1 MIDLFSIA
9 ENALQGLSSDFEL
22 VDIEILSAGVL
33 RVTIDKVSGI
43 SIDDCEEVSRHLTH
57 VFAVENIN
65 YSNLEVSSPGIDR
78 PLRKFSDFLRFIGER
93 VEIKFHNALNGRK
106 IFRGVL
112 LLKSDLP
119 SDYNVNEVN
128 SCDITFGINV
138 DSLDNK
144 KNIQTIDFV
153 LNDVDRAKLDPILDF
168 KGKWR

>member
-22 VDIEILSAGVL
+22 VDVEILPAGVL

-43 SIDDCEEVSRHLTH
+43 SIDDCEKVSRHLSH
-57 VFAVENIN
+57 VFTVENVN

-112 LLKSDLP
+112 FLKSDLP
-119 SDYNVNEVN
+119 YEYKVNEADY
-128 SCDITFGINV
+128 CDITFGINI
-138 DSLDNK
+138 DSLDDK

-153 LNDVDRAKLDPILDF
+153 LNDVDRAKLDPIIDF